1 MKSEFGIQP
10 LDEILNKCSLKNE
23 DLVRASNEQLTHKQV
38 QKGRQGKA
46 ITTNM
51 KRKIMRALNRIDEKN
66 KYAQKELFNY

>member
-10 LDEILNKCSLKNE
+10 LDKILNKRSLKNE

-38 QKGRQGKA
+38 RKGRQGKA
-46 ITTNM
+46 ITINI

-66 KYAQKELFNY
+66 KYTQKELFNY

>member
-23 DLVRASNEQLTHKQV
+23 DLVRASKEQLTHKQV

-46 ITTNM
+46 ITINI

-66 KYAQKELFNY
+66 KYTQKELFNY

>member
-46 ITTNM
+46 ITINI

-66 KYAQKELFNY
+66 KYTQKELFNH

>member
-10 LDEILNKCSLKNE
+10 LDEILNKCSLENE

-46 ITTNM
+46 ITINI

-66 KYAQKELFNY
+66 KYTQKELFNY

>member
-10 LDEILNKCSLKNE
+10 LNEILNKRSLKNE

-38 QKGRQGKA
+38 QKGRQGKT
-46 ITTNM
+46 ITINI

-66 KYAQKELFNY
+66 KHTQKELFNY

>member
-46 ITTNM
+46 VTINI

-66 KYAQKELFNY
+66 KYTQKELFNY

>member
-10 LDEILNKCSLKNE
+10 LDEILNKCSLRNE

-46 ITTNM
+46 ITINI
-51 KRKIMRALNRIDEKN
+51 KRKIMRALNHIDEKN
-66 KYAQKELFNY
+66 EYTQKELFN